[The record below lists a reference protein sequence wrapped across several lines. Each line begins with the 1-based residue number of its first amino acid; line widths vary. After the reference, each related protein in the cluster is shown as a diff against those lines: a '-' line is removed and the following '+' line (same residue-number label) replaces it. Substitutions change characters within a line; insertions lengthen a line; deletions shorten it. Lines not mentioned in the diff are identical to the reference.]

1 MTCSETEDKIYV
13 GQTALA
19 LDLDTCIELATEGA
33 VSAIMKY
40 VKPDGTTGQW
50 TAEVAP
56 TGLPQVVRYTIANS
70 SDLDQAGL
78 WKRWCVV
85 TFAASKTAP
94 SDPVYFIVHEEG
106 T

>member
-1 MTCSETEDKIYV
+1 MSCEDTEQKIYV
-13 GQTALA
+13 GQSALA
-19 LDLDTCIELATEGA
+19 LDLDTCVELVAEGA

-40 VKPDGTTGQW
+40 VKPDGTAGQW

-56 TGLPQVVRYTIANS
+56 TDLPTIVRYTVVNGAI
-70 SDLDQAGL
+70 LDQSGL

-85 TFAASKTAP
+85 TFAGSKTAP
-94 SDPVYFIVHEEG
+94 SDAVYFKVYEEG

>member
-1 MTCSETEDKIYV
+1 MACVDTEQRIYV

-19 LDLDTCIELATEGA
+19 LDLDTCVALVAEGA
-33 VSAIMKY
+33 VSAVMHYI
-40 VKPDGTTGQW
+40 KPDGTTGSW
-50 TAEVAP
+50 TAVIAP
-56 TGLPQVVRYTIANS
+56 SGYDTTVRYVVDSA

-94 SDPVYFIVHEEG
+94 SDAVYFNVEEIG
-106 T
+106 S